1 MIRLARDGLRLADKS
16 AQTSDFRTELFQ
28 LVARR
33 SVCASRQSAGTQPA
47 EASTVLCNKTQH
59 AIIIGLAVDDEHM
72 VIATRLAAASDRR
85 QTAAAAAASY
95 DSPVALPSRCRL
107 PAPSQVSQHLPP
119 PQEIYRPRKLP
130 ERTVLGLRI
139 GFWG

>member
-1 MIRLARDGLRLADKS
+1 
-16 AQTSDFRTELFQ
+16 
-28 LVARR
+28 
-33 SVCASRQSAGTQPA
+33 
-47 EASTVLCNKTQH
+47 
-59 AIIIGLAVDDEHM
+59 M

-85 QTAAAAAASY
+85 QTAAAAASY
-95 DSPVALPSRCRL
+95 DSPAALPSRCRL
-107 PAPSQVSQHLPP
+107 PAPSQVSQHLP